1 MTASRGVRLGR
12 SRGSRCR
19 QQGAALSREQG
30 QGQQT
35 LRAEHEVPAV
45 FEQDLKGARVPRASG
60 FCFLKKL
67 EMGRLRAQSVQRPT
81 SAQVTVSRFVGSSP
95 TSGSVLTEI
104 GRAHV

>member
-35 LRAEHEVPAV
+35 LRAEHEAPAV

-60 FCFLKKL
+60 FCFLKKTRNGAP
-67 EMGRLRAQSVQRPT
+67 E
-81 SAQVTVSRFVGSSP
+81 
-95 TSGSVLTEI
+95 GSVSSASDFGSGHGLEVC
-104 GRAHV
+104 GFESHVGLCADS